1 MQELAL
7 GVCPLHSDELV
18 RSCAWCGLHDRVKV
32 QQQIHD
38 LLLDKLVAADA
49 PAVLVSMTLLGRVGA
64 ALAVDATVS
73 VVGRSLRVRRFL
85 VLPDAVLP
93 LG

>member
-1 MQELAL
+1 MQELVP

-18 RSCAWCGLHDRVKV
+18 PSCTLCDPHDRVKV
-32 QQQIHD
+32 QQIMD
-38 LLLDKLVAADA
+38 ELVAADA
-49 PAVLVSMTLLGRVGA
+49 SAVLVSMTLLGRVGA
-64 ALAVDATVS
+64 AAEVDATVS
-73 VVGRSLRVRRFL
+73 VVIRSLRVRRCR